1 MLDSIDVPAAPGVL
15 TRGPAVKAV
24 IGTFLIVLF
33 LAATALSGNQALH
46 QTLHRDSNP
55 HLCLVCSLAS
65 GHAETHELAPL
76 FSSVSCGVLM
86 LPCVARTIVLL
97 ADPRFSHALE
107 RAPPVS

>member
-1 MLDSIDVPAAPGVL
+1 MLDSLDVPAAPGVL

-55 HLCLVCSLAS
+55 HLCLVCSLS
-65 GHAETHELAPL
+65 TGHADTHQLAPL
-76 FSSVSCGVLM
+76 FSSISCGLLM
-86 LPCVARTIVLL
+86 LLCAACTVVLL
-97 ADPRFSHALE
+97 ADAPYSHALE